1 MFPSPISMGWS
12 NRWPAPRP
20 AVQCGAVKLSRRRL
34 PLLHETVL
42 RCELAPDGLPAVLV
56 PKPGLTR
63 KTAIL
68 AARYGSLDIEFVMD
82 GKEVATPA
90 GVAHFLEHQLFK
102 KHGGDA
108 LMEFSRYGA
117 TSNAFTDYTMT
128 AYYFV
133 CSENFEKSLG
143 ELFRLVFCPEFA
155 AKRVEKEKE
164 IIRQELKMYL
174 DMPDH
179 RAYQNLVEAMYRR
192 HPVRIDIG
200 GTVDSIQAVTP
211 ETLDLC
217 YRAFYAPSNVTLVMA
232 GDLDPARTFRAAQ
245 REYRRAR
252 AGGIRGAGAEV
263 RRQIPRDD
271 DGAVA
276 RKSTELE
283 MVVSRPRILIG
294 IKDRVGA
301 QETPIETA
309 RRDIETSLALDLLLG
324 RASAFFSR
332 EYEGGLIND
341 DFAASYLGSET
352 FGFAVVEAET
362 EDPDRLV
369 AAIRREIER
378 GQAGRV
384 ARSDLGRLQR
394 KIAGRF
400 IRAFDSPESS
410 AFVLLESLHRR
421 VDLQA
426 LIDMIFE
433 IRPADLG
440 RRIRGL
446 AREEA
451 WSVSVVRPK
460 ANVGQ

>member
-1 MFPSPISMGWS
+1 MGYP
-12 NRWPAPRP
+12 NRWPAGGR
-20 AVQCGAVKLSRRRL
+20 AVQCGGVRLSRRRL
-34 PLLHETVL
+34 PLLHETL
-42 RCELAPDGLPAVLV
+42 LLGELSPGALPAVLV

-68 AARYGSLDIEFVMD
+68 ATRYGSLDIEFGLD
-82 GKEVATPA
+82 GKVVTTPP

-108 LMEFSRYGA
+108 LMEFSRHGA

-143 ELFRLVFCPEFA
+143 ELFRLVFRPEFA
-155 AKRVEKEKE
+155 ADRVEKEKE

-179 RAYQNLVEAMYRR
+179 RAYQNLVESMYRR
-192 HPVRIDIG
+192 HPVRLDIG
-200 GTVDSIQAVTP
+200 GTVESIQAVTP
-211 ETLDLC
+211 EILELC
-217 YRAFYAPSNVTLVMA
+217 YRAFYAPSNVILVMA
-232 GDLDPARTFRAAQ
+232 GDLDPAKTFRAAQ
-245 REYRRAR
+245 REYRRVR
-252 AGGIRGAGAEV
+252 AGGLSGIAGEV
-263 RRQIPRDD
+263 RRRIPLDED
-271 DGAVA
+271 PGVT
-276 RKSTELE
+276 RKETDLE

-301 QETPIETA
+301 EERPIETA
-309 RRDIETSLALDLLLG
+309 RRDLETSLALDLLFG

-332 EYEGGLIND
+332 EYESGLIND

-352 FGFAVVEAET
+352 FGFAVIEAET
-362 EDPDRLV
+362 ENPARLV
-369 AAIRREIER
+369 EAVRREIER
-378 GQAGRV
+378 GAVGRI

-421 VDLQA
+421 VELQA
-426 LIDMIFE
+426 LIDLIFE
-433 IRPADLG
+433 IGPADLK
-440 RRIRGL
+440 RRIEGL
-446 AREEA
+446 ARQEA
-451 WSVSVVRPK
+451 WSVSRVRPK
-460 ANVGQ
+460 VGQ